1 MLTTKVFS
9 FSPIQENTYIVYNE
23 HLDCCIIDPGCYFPV
38 EEDTLKRFITD
49 QHLRPKYLLNTHCH
63 LDHVFGNRFVHET
76 WQLPLYLHP
85 KEVLVLEY
93 APKSGERWNLPFRN
107 YEGPFNFLQE
117 GDIISIGND
126 KLEVLFAPGHSP
138 GHICFYCR
146 DQQFVIGG
154 DVLFKMSIGRTDLPG
169 GDHQMLLKNIR
180 EKLFVLPDEVKIYP
194 GHGEPTTIGF
204 EKKHN
209 PFLSGR

>member
-23 HLDCCIIDPGCYFPV
+23 QLDCCIIDPGCYFPA
-38 EEDTLKRFITD
+38 EEDTLKQFITD

-63 LDHVFGNRFVHET
+63 LDHVFGNRYVHET

-85 KEVLVLEY
+85 KEVLVLEH
-93 APKSGERWNLPFRN
+93 APKSGERWSMPFRN

>member
-23 HLDCCIIDPGCYFPV
+23 QQDCCIIDPGCYFPA
-38 EEDTLKRFITD
+38 EEDTLKQFITD

-117 GDIISIGND
+117 GDIIAIGND

-146 DQQFVIGG
+146 EQQFVIGG

-169 GDHQMLLKNIR
+169 GDHELLLKKYTGKTARITR
-180 EKLFVLPDEVKIYP
+180 
-194 GHGEPTTIGF
+194 
-204 EKKHN
+204 
-209 PFLSGR
+209 

>member
-23 HLDCCIIDPGCYFPV
+23 QLDCCIIDPGCYFPA

-63 LDHVFGNRFVHET
+63 LDHVFGNRYVHET

-93 APKSGERWNLPFRN
+93 APKSGERWNMPFRN

-117 GDIISIGND
+117 GDIINIGND

>member
-23 HLDCCIIDPGCYFPV
+23 QKDCCIIDPGCYFPA
-38 EEDTLKRFITD
+38 EEDTLKQFIMD
-49 QHLRPKYLLNTHCH
+49 EQLKPKYLLNTHCH

-107 YEGPFNFLQE
+107 YEGPFNFLKE
-117 GDIISIGND
+117 GDIITIGND

-169 GDHQMLLKNIR
+169 GDHALLLKNIR

-204 EKKHN
+204 EKRHN
-209 PFLSGR
+209 PFLSNR